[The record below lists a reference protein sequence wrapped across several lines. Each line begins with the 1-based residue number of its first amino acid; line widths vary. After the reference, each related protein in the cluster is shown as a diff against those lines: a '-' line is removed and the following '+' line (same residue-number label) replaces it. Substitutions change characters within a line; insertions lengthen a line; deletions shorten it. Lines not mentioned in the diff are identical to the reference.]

1 MDERLQKDIV
11 RLSQDYPDMEVTE
24 QPDSSVHIRVAQFAL
39 PEWWTPSQTRILLVI
54 GKDYPQSKPAFY
66 VEPDIRLR
74 ANGQPP
80 GGSGQAEITGEKWMS
95 LCWQAPWDPNRET
108 LWRLVKLLERR
119 FDLHD

>member
-39 PEWWTPSQTRILLVI
+39 PEWWMPSQTRILLVI

-66 VEPDIRLR
+66 VGLDIRLR

-95 LCWQAPWDPNRET
+95 LCWQAPWDLNRET